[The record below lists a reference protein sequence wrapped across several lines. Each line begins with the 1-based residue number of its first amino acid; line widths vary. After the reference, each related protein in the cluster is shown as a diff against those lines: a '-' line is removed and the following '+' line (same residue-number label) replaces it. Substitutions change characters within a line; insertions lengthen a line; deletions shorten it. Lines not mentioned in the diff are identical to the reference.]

1 MHFHGWF
8 FRIVSPLVLV
18 LAWASFVAAQS
29 ANFDVSALEASAK
42 QELDATKTPGA
53 AIGIVQDG
61 RLVYA
66 NGFGTSNIETGAP
79 VTSETLFRL
88 GSTTK
93 MLTAAAVATFA
104 ADGKLDFGDPVG
116 KHIQRLDPA
125 IAALTV
131 NQVLSHTSG
140 LKDIAVMNGRH
151 DDAALGEEIRAW
163 KSDWLFT
170 KPGAIF
176 SYANPGYWL
185 AGLVAESVAG
195 KPYADVMEERVFGP
209 VGMASSTLRPTMAM
223 TRALSQGHDKVDNK
237 VVVLR
242 PAPDNQANWPA
253 GSVFSNLIDLSRFV
267 VAMMN
272 DGKVDGKQVLSPKVV
287 QALTTPHSGIPGERA
302 KYGYGLDLEE
312 RGGVRMWSHG
322 GSRAGYGSFIAMLPG
337 RRAGVIVL
345 CNQTGESLPKTTA
358 KVVEMLGGPPPESS
372 DAADSAIPASEFAK
386 YAGSYR
392 NGEVTMQIVERDG
405 KLLFHW
411 SVGPTLDG
419 ELRKV
424 EPGRLIVKGAD
435 GKTVE
440 QIVGVSGADGRIEYL
455 IAGGRASARVM

>member
-1 MHFHGWF
+1 MLFHGWF

-29 ANFDVSALEASAK
+29 ANLDVSALEASAK

-125 IAALTV
+125 IATLTV

-195 KPYADVMEERVFGP
+195 KPYADVMEERVL
-209 VGMASSTLRPTMAM
+209 VRWAWRRRPC
-223 TRALSQGHDKVDNK
+223 V
-237 VVVLR
+237 R
-242 PAPDNQANWPA
+242 PW
-253 GSVFSNLIDLSRFV
+253 R
-267 VAMMN
+267 
-272 DGKVDGKQVLSPKVV
+272 
-287 QALTTPHSGIPGERA
+287 
-302 KYGYGLDLEE
+302 
-312 RGGVRMWSHG
+312 
-322 GSRAGYGSFIAMLPG
+322 
-337 RRAGVIVL
+337 
-345 CNQTGESLPKTTA
+345 
-358 KVVEMLGGPPPESS
+358 
-372 DAADSAIPASEFAK
+372 
-386 YAGSYR
+386 
-392 NGEVTMQIVERDG
+392 
-405 KLLFHW
+405 
-411 SVGPTLDG
+411 
-419 ELRKV
+419 
-424 EPGRLIVKGAD
+424 
-435 GKTVE
+435 
-440 QIVGVSGADGRIEYL
+440 
-455 IAGGRASARVM
+455 